1 MDSIGSF
8 YVENGI
14 DPYDPDELDNWV
26 SYSQDPLGELIR
38 SCYRGT
44 KRRRKSQSYSSVR
57 NTKPVLAMLTCKF
70 GADCR
75 NLKEKSSCKY
85 YHFGAPG
92 HEERKRSALRH
103 IGANPD
109 CICGPYYC
117 GSFPC
122 EVVREENK
130 AIANSAKNGEFNAE
144 FDRIARDQYH
154 REIAEAEAETDEKD
168 LEFQVAMYDV

>member
-38 SCYRGT
+38 LCYRGT

-75 NLKEKSSCKY
+75 NLKKSQVVSTIILVHLDTKNVSAVLCAMSAQIRTASVAHTIAVLSLVKLL
-85 YHFGAPG
+85 G
-92 HEERKRSALRH
+92 KRTKRLQIPLKMANLMQSL
-103 IGANPD
+103 IGSRVTNT
-109 CICGPYYC
+109 
-117 GSFPC
+117 
-122 EVVREENK
+122 
-130 AIANSAKNGEFNAE
+130 IAK
-144 FDRIARDQYH
+144 
-154 REIAEAEAETDEKD
+154 
-168 LEFQVAMYDV
+168 